1 MDTNLLAIP
10 LVSIVVETGNNEDW
24 VDSLLFLVD
33 STDPTQPQLDLRGI
47 KFEMEIRRRPD
58 DHEVVIH
65 ATTDDD
71 TLIIGDPP
79 NFGYLIIS
87 VPIDQMVPLMP
98 GAYVGD
104 IRGTDTDNTRVI
116 VEIALTVF
124 QGVTR

>member
-1 MDTNLLAIP
+1 MSNLLAIP
-10 LVSIVVETGNNEDW
+10 LVGITVETGNNEDW

-47 KFEMEIRRRPD
+47 EFEMEIRRHPED
-58 DHEVVIH
+58 NEVVIH
-65 ATTDDD
+65 ATTHDG

-87 VPIDQMVPLMP
+87 VPIAQMEPMLP

-104 IRGTDTDNTRVI
+104 IRGTDPDNTRVV
-116 VEIALTVF
+116 VEIALTIF